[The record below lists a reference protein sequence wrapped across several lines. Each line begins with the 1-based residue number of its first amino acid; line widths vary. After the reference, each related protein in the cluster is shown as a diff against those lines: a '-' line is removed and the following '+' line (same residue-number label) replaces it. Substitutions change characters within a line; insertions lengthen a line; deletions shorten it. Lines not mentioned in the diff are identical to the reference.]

1 MFGTSVK
8 RFRTSRIPVKTLT
21 KLNVR
26 SSALTPPETHSARGR
41 GFVERAVNMESNRT
55 VQVNWGTFN
64 VPTLLSVLGILWYT
78 ATHTERQDNQL
89 DSNKITMESLQ
100 KSLDDLRTKTAPLD
114 NVIYRLTTL
123 ETKVDRTADAL
134 QDIRTSVG
142 ALSTSFE
149 VLSQKIDNVLP
160 QRKSEIL
167 IPPEYAR
174 KN

>member
-1 MFGTSVK
+1 
-8 RFRTSRIPVKTLT
+8 
-21 KLNVR
+21 
-26 SSALTPPETHSARGR
+26 
-41 GFVERAVNMESNRT
+41 MESNRT

-114 NVIYRLTTL
+114 NVIYRLTTV
-123 ETKVDRTADAL
+123 ETKVDGNNTAVNARIDRTADAL